1 MQSQKNKYNRIIE
14 NLNNSGT
21 LLEIGCGLGGFINQA
36 LSKKDFAAKGITI
49 SSERLNYAKDK
60 LDGDA
65 DIALEDYRIQNDKFD
80 NIVSIEMFEAVGK
93 KYWPIYFRKIKE
105 LLNKNGKAIIQTITI
120 NDGLSER
127 YQKGS
132 DMIRSYIFPGGMLL
146 SESQFKYYAT
156 QSGLKKTDIYR
167 FGNDYSKTLDVWQ
180 ANFNSNIE
188 AIKNY
193 NLIINSSIYGTF
205 TWPATHHAFF

>member
-1 MQSQKNKYNRIIE
+1 MTYSSGIFGPEQDNLSQSQKNKYNRIIE
-14 NLNNSGT
+14 NINNSGT

-49 SSERLNYAKDK
+49 SSEQLNYAKDK

-105 LLNKNGKAIIQTITI
+105 LLNKNGKAIIQTIAI
-120 NDGLSER
+120 NDGLSE
-127 YQKGS
+127 
-132 DMIRSYIFPGGMLL
+132 
-146 SESQFKYYAT
+146 
-156 QSGLKKTDIYR
+156 
-167 FGNDYSKTLDVWQ
+167 
-180 ANFNSNIE
+180 
-188 AIKNY
+188 
-193 NLIINSSIYGTF
+193 
-205 TWPATHHAFF
+205 